1 MKRLIIVRH
10 GESEWN
16 ADRRLQGRADIGLS
30 ARGRS
35 QAEALRPTIAALSP
49 DRAMTSTLRRARET
63 AAIMGFPDAEA
74 RDELCE
80 IDVGDWTGQSI
91 GDLVAQAPEAY
102 RAWRAGKFTPG
113 GGEPWSDFLDRI
125 DRATEELLGGPERAV
140 LLVAHGGVLRA
151 LLERLLALSPDRIV
165 PVAPGSLTILRHAF
179 ANGRADLRLELF
191 NFSPSGPGFDA
202 PD

>member
-1 MKRLIIVRH
+1 MKRLMIVRH

-30 ARGRS
+30 DRGRS
-35 QAEALRPTIAALSP
+35 QAAALRPVIEALSP
-49 DRAMTSTLRRARET
+49 DRAVTSSLRRARQT
-63 AAIMGFPDAEA
+63 AAIVGFPDAEA
-74 RDELCE
+74 REELCE

-91 GDLVAQAPEAY
+91 GDLVAQAPETY

-113 GGEPWSDFLDRI
+113 GGESWSEFLARI
-125 DRATEELLGGPERAV
+125 DRVTDELLDGPERAV

-151 LLERLLALSPDRIV
+151 LLERLLSLSPDRIV
-165 PVAPGSLTILRHAF
+165 PVAPGSLTILRQGF
-179 ANGRADLRLELF
+179 ANGRDDLRLEVF
-191 NFSPSGPGFDA
+191 NFSPAGPQFDA